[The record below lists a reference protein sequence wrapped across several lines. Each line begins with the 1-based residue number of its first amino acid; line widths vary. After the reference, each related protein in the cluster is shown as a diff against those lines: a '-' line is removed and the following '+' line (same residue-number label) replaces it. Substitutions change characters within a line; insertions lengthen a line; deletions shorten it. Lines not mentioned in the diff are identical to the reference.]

1 MNLTLLANSN
11 EIEDPGIFQVG
22 KINVM
27 ITPPVGDEDYW
38 LFKVMVSDSQALV
51 GFPKFMQIGI
61 GFQQE
66 EDWNSNLPSTTEA
79 EDIFNHIKDNKGD
92 DSIPNERCIEA
103 IEMIRTAA
111 AAYKQESADAT
122 A

>member
-11 EIEDPGIFQVG
+11 EIEDPGIFQAG
-22 KINVM
+22 KVNVM

-38 LFKVMVSDSQALV
+38 LFKVMVSDKQSIV
-51 GFPKFMQIGI
+51 GFPKFMQVGI

-66 EDWNSNLPSTTEA
+66 EDWNTNLPSTSSA
-79 EDIFNHIKDNKGD
+79 DKIFNHISHNKGD
-92 DSIPNERCIEA
+92 DSIPDERCIEA

-111 AAYKQESADAT
+111 TAYKQETADAT

>member
-1 MNLTLLANSN
+1 MDLQLQANS
-11 EIEDPGIFQVG
+11 EDITDPCIFQAG
-22 KINVM
+22 DLNVM

-38 LFKVMVSDSQALV
+38 LFKVMVSDTQAIV

-66 EDWNSNLPSTTEA
+66 EDWNTNLPSTSEA
-79 EDIFNHIKDNKGD
+79 EKIFDHISHNKGD
-92 DSIPNERCIEA
+92 NSIPDKRCIEA

-111 AAYKQESADAT
+111 ASYQQENT

>member
-1 MNLTLLANSN
+1 MKTTGYSKSWSPTA
-11 EIEDPGIFQVG
+11 
-22 KINVM
+22 
-27 ITPPVGDEDYW
+27 
-38 LFKVMVSDSQALV
+38 V

-66 EDWNSNLPSTTEA
+66 EDWNSNLPSTTSA

-92 DSIPNERCIEA
+92 DSIPDERCIEA

-111 AAYKQESADAT
+111 TAYKQENAA
-122 A
+122 